1 MKKIIPLSLA
11 LAFLSLS
18 SCAALTRYK
27 CNREYAAKK
36 GMEDASAGLTSMPS
50 RLDGSGCE
58 GEYSASS
65 FSKDYNY
72 GFQQKKQEI
81 CQLSTAMAFGRTD
94 GEAGLSAKP
103 QRTKLNLCS
112 DLRDMRKFES
122 AYDNEFK
129 KGYCSAARAAKAG
142 LAKAQAWED
151 ADYDSAFGECGGNL
165 RNAYMSAYKQ
175 TMAGACT
182 PGEAEKLGAVEA
194 NARRPME
201 GLASRFDRC
210 GNVGKGNLKEVFER
224 SYLNTKDRLDRQE
237 AERVAAEQERLRQQK
252 AAEFQR
258 YTATASFLYL
268 NRNYTSVCS
277 ISADR
282 AYVQVEVE
290 NRYPE
295 QVLLRGNWRV
305 QYYNSDF
312 AKITEDQTLEAV
324 LITGHNKKTFQKMT
338 LPRDAAYCRAEYAGM

>member
-1 MKKIIPLSLA
+1 MKKLILLSLA
-11 LAFLSLS
+11 LASLS

-36 GMEDASAGLTSMPS
+36 GMEDASSGLISMPS
-50 RLDGSGCE
+50 RLDGSSCE
-58 GEYSASS
+58 GEYTASS

-103 QRTKLNLCS
+103 QKAKLNLCS
-112 DLRDMRKFES
+112 DMREMRKLE
-122 AYDNEFK
+122 ATYENEFK
-129 KGYCSAARAAKAG
+129 KGFCSPARAARAG
-142 LAKAQAWED
+142 LAAAQGWQD
-151 ADYDSAFGECGGNL
+151 ADYHSSFSECGGAL
-165 RNAYMSAYKQ
+165 KNAYMNSYKQ
-175 TMAGACT
+175 TMASACT
-182 PGEAEKLGAVEA
+182 PAEAEKLGAVEA

-201 GLASRFDRC
+201 GLATRFDRC
-210 GNVGKGNLKEVFER
+210 GSVGKGNLKEIFER
-224 SYLNTKDRLDRQE
+224 SYLNAKDRLDRAD
-237 AERVAAEQERLRQQK
+237 AERVALENERLRQQK

-277 ISADR
+277 ISGDR
-282 AYVQVEVE
+282 SYVQVEVE

-305 QYYNSDF
+305 QYYNSSF

-338 LPRDAAYCRAEYAGM
+338 LPRDAAYCRAEYIGM

>member
-1 MKKIIPLSLA
+1 MKKLILLSLA
-11 LAFLSLS
+11 LASLS

-50 RLDGSGCE
+50 RLDGSSCE
-58 GEYSASS
+58 GEYTASS

-81 CQLSTAMAFGRTD
+81 CQLSTATAFGRTD

-103 QRTKLNLCS
+103 QKAKLNLCS
-112 DLRDMRKFES
+112 EMREMRKFES
-122 AYDNEFK
+122 TYENEFK
-129 KGYCSAARAAKAG
+129 KGYCSPARAAKAG
-142 LAKAQAWED
+142 LAAAQSWQD
-151 ADYDSAFGECGGNL
+151 ADYESSFGECGGSL
-165 RNAYMSAYKQ
+165 RNAYMNSYKQ

-182 PGEAEKLGAVEA
+182 PSEAEKLGAVEA

-201 GLASRFDRC
+201 GLSSRFDRC
-210 GNVGKGNLKEVFER
+210 ANVGKGNLKEIFER
-224 SYLNTKDRLDRQE
+224 SYLNAKDRLDRAE
-237 AERVAAEQERLRQQK
+237 AERVALENERLRQQK

-277 ISADR
+277 ISTDR
-282 AYVQVEVE
+282 SYVQVEVE
-290 NRYPE
+290 NRYPD

-305 QYYNSDF
+305 QYYNSNF

-338 LPRDAAYCRAEYAGM
+338 LPRDAIYCRAEYIGM